1 MLKGRAEKISHHRGR
16 VALNPTHDSG
26 ETRDRMT
33 DKGMKYLI
41 LVVLL
46 CLAAVEYWHHRMD
59 GHSHGAP
66 AATAASATPEAKKEA
81 ARELYRQHM
90 RGH

>member
-1 MLKGRAEKISHHRGR
+1 
-16 VALNPTHDSG
+16 
-26 ETRDRMT
+26 MT
-33 DKGMKYLI
+33 DKGMKYLLI
-41 LVVLL
+41 VVLL

-66 AATAASATPEAKKEA
+66 AATVASPTPEAKKAEA
-81 ARELYRQHM
+81 LELYRQHM